1 MENNEEII
9 IPDYEEEL
17 AEILRS
23 NLSDAEIL
31 EQLDNYHENDIAG
44 ALELLTV
51 EERKRLYHVLGAER
65 VSEIFTYIDD
75 VDDYIGEL
83 NIQSAARVIENMDSD
98 DAVDVLKNWTRTK
111 ERIFSDCWTAR
122 VEKILH

>member
-1 MENNEEII
+1 MENEEII

-17 AEILRS
+17 AGILRS

-51 EERKRLYHVLGAER
+51 DERKRLYHVLGAER
-65 VSEIFTYIDD
+65 VSEIFTYI
-75 VDDYIGEL
+75 
-83 NIQSAARVIENMDSD
+83 
-98 DAVDVLKNWTRTK
+98 
-111 ERIFSDCWTAR
+111 
-122 VEKILH
+122 

>member
-51 EERKRLYHVLGAER
+51 EERKMYWVQNGCLRFLL
-65 VSEIFTYIDD
+65 T
-75 VDDYIGEL
+75 L
-83 NIQSAARVIENMDSD
+83 MM
-98 DAVDVLKNWTRTK
+98 
-111 ERIFSDCWTAR
+111 
-122 VEKILH
+122 